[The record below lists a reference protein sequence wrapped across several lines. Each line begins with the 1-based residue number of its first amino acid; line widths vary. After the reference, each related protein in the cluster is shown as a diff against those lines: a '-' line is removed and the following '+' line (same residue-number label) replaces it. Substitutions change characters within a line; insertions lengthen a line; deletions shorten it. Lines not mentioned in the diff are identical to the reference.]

1 MKQQKIVQKLRDLL
15 EMEVA
20 AAEQQVVR
28 DPLLKDY
35 LIELLKVQQFVQKVE
50 LQEVPQIYG

>member
-35 LIELLKVQQFVQKVE
+35 LIELLKVQQLVQKVE

>member
-1 MKQQKIVQKLRDLL
+1 
-15 EMEVA
+15 MEVA